1 MPPGVKGLAAMFEQ
15 RGENNSPDDRGRS
28 PGPARS
34 LGSPAP
40 ESPRPLSKIRASF
53 IAIEK
58 DGRVG
63 LRREHSGDSV
73 SASSRRV
80 SNDTG
85 TTSPQPVSEKSDA
98 FAENM
103 AQNAAAFES
112 NLSQLSSPK
121 SVKQTPS
128 PSKFSPKTPRKGDT
142 TPDIAPN
149 PNPDKITDEEETKAK
164 LKPGMP
170 TDKAAVEGD
179 QHISNGIG
187 DILKPAAPTSKVKA
201 TTSSKPAPKFDLAST
216 ASTKPAPRALKSPI
230 TITAAKNSTKEPARA
245 SSAAP
250 EKKAA
255 SRAPSV
261 APEKRA
267 TSRATSASREHHAT
281 AGKTAASKPTATAGK
296 KPAAVTPPSGTG
308 FVKPK
313 PRSPTRPV
321 KLPSSLTTPTA
332 ASAAKFGNGTV
343 TAASPGRQPVSR
355 TSGSTTQNVNANP
368 GSHRPHSRTG
378 VSAAAGTTSGT
389 KTLKRQSSTIGR
401 PRPSLGPP
409 PKQRA
414 KDHPVAKRETH
425 VDESFLARMM
435 RPTQASANKTADRSP
450 LSPPRKHNAPA
461 PAPAQPRRPVAKD
474 VEGNAKKAA
483 AKLQGLGKPKPVTG
497 AAKKAT
503 AEEPKKTA
511 KEIAPVVAQAETAEE
526 AIETATASKETAAT
540 PLVEKAEAE
549 VPIEPTAQGVA
560 PIAAQAET
568 AEAAIEAAKVSTDTA
583 VTPLVEKTE
592 PEAVVESTTTEEAK
606 VPQDQAKPLSR
617 PASPVPTVTAAPE
630 KVEDIEELVKEAVE
644 ERVDKTGPKDAAAE
658 ATAADEVKEAAAPST
673 VEADEKP
680 DQEKPKEEEAKA

>member
-40 ESPRPLSKIRASF
+40 ESPRPLSKIRSSF
-53 IAIEK
+53 VAIEK

-85 TTSPQPVSEKSDA
+85 TTTPQPISEDV

-103 AQNAAAFES
+103 AQNATAFES
-112 NLSQLSSPK
+112 NLSQVSSPK
-121 SVKQTPS
+121 FVKQTPS
-128 PSKFSPKTPRKGDT
+128 PSKFSPRTPKNGDT
-142 TPDIAPN
+142 TPDFAPN

-170 TDKAAVEGD
+170 TDKGAVED
-179 QHISNGIG
+179 YQHTSNGIG
-187 DILKPAAPTSKVKA
+187 DILKPVAPTSKAKA
-201 TTSSKPAPKFDLAST
+201 TTSSKPAPKPDPVST
-216 ASTKPAPRALKSPI
+216 ASTKPAPRALKSPA
-230 TITAAKNSTKEPARA
+230 TITAAKSHTKEPARA

-250 EKKAA
+250 EKKA
-255 SRAPSV
+255 
-261 APEKRA
+261 
-267 TSRATSASREHHAT
+267 TSRATSASRERHAT
-281 AGKTAASKPTATAGK
+281 ASKTAASKPTATAGK
-296 KPAAVTPPSGTG
+296 KPAAVTPPSSTG

-332 ASAAKFGNGTV
+332 ASAAKLGNGAV
-343 TAASPGRQPVSR
+343 TAASPGRRPVSR
-355 TSGSTTQNVNANP
+355 ASGGTTQNLDANP
-368 GSHRPHSRTG
+368 ASHRPHSRTG
-378 VSAAAGTTSGT
+378 ASATGTTSGT
-389 KTLKRQSSTIGR
+389 KTLKRQSSTVGR

-414 KDHPVAKRETH
+414 KDHPVAKREAH

-435 RPTQASANKTADRSP
+435 RPTRASASKTAEKSP
-450 LSPPRKHNAPA
+450 LSPPRKHNA

-483 AKLQGLGKPKPVTG
+483 AKLQGPDKPKPVTG

-503 AEEPKKTA
+503 AEEAKKTA
-511 KEIAPVVAQAETAEE
+511 KEVAPVVAQVETAEE
-526 AIETATASKETAAT
+526 AIETAKASKETAAT

-560 PIAAQAET
+560 PIVAQAET
-568 AEAAIEAAKVSTDTA
+568 AEAAIGAAKVSTDTA

-592 PEAVVESTTTEEAK
+592 SEAVVESTTEEEAGA
-606 VPQDQAKPLSR
+606 PQDQTRPLSR
-617 PASPVPTVTAAPE
+617 QASPVPTVTAAPE
-630 KVEDIEELVKEAVE
+630 KVEDIEELVKEAAE
-644 ERVDKTGPKDAAAE
+644 GRVDKTAPEDAAAE
-658 ATAADEVKEAAAPST
+658 AAGDVKEAAAPST
-673 VEADEKP
+673 AEAEEKP
-680 DQEKPKEEEAKA
+680 DQEKPNEE

>member
-40 ESPRPLSKIRASF
+40 ESPRPLSKIRSSF
-53 IAIEK
+53 VAIEK

-63 LRREHSGDSV
+63 LRRERSGDSV
-73 SASSRRV
+73 SVSSRRV

-85 TTSPQPVSEKSDA
+85 TTTPQPVSEKSDV

-112 NLSQLSSPK
+112 NLSQLTSPK

-149 PNPDKITDEEETKAK
+149 PNPDKITDEETKAK

-170 TDKAAVEGD
+170 TDKAAVQGD
-179 QHISNGIG
+179 QHTSNGIG
-187 DILKPAAPTSKVKA
+187 DILKPTAPTSKVKA
-201 TTSSKPAPKFDLAST
+201 TISSKPAPKFDLVST
-216 ASTKPAPRALKSPI
+216 TSTKPAPRALKSPV
-230 TITAAKNSTKEPARA
+230 TITAAKSSTKEPVRA

-255 SRAPSV
+255 PRASSA
-261 APEKRA
+261 APETKA
-267 TSRATSASREHHAT
+267 TSRATSASRERHAT
-281 AGKTAASKPTATAGK
+281 ASKTAASKPAAAASK

-308 FVKPK
+308 FAKPK

-332 ASAAKFGNGTV
+332 ASAAKFGNGTA
-343 TAASPGRQPVSR
+343 TAASPGRRPVSR
-355 TSGSTTQNVNANP
+355 ASGGTTQNVNANP
-368 GSHRPHSRTG
+368 ASHRPHSRTG
-378 VSAAAGTTSGT
+378 VSAAAGTTSST
-389 KTLKRQSSTIGR
+389 KTLKRQSSTVGR

-409 PKQRA
+409 PKQPA
-414 KDHPVAKRETH
+414 KDHPVAKREAH

-435 RPTQASANKTADRSP
+435 RPTQASANKTAEKSP

-461 PAPAQPRRPVAKD
+461 PAQPRRQAAKD
-474 VEGNAKKAA
+474 IEGNAKKAA
-483 AKLQGLGKPKPVTG
+483 AKLQGPGKPKPVTG

-503 AEEPKKTA
+503 ADEPKKTA
-511 KEIAPVVAQAETAEE
+511 KEVAPVVAQAETAEE
-526 AIETATASKETAAT
+526 AIETAKASKETAAT

-549 VPIEPTAQGVA
+549 VPIEPTARGVA

-568 AEAAIEAAKVSTDTA
+568 AEAAIEAAKVSTNTA

-606 VPQDQAKPLSR
+606 APQDQTRPLSR
-617 PASPVPTVTAAPE
+617 PVSPVPTATAAPE
-630 KVEDIEELVKEAVE
+630 KVEDIEELAKETVKE
-644 ERVDKTGPKDAAAE
+644 RLDKTAPEDGAAE
-658 ATAADEVKEAAAPST
+658 ATAAGDAKEAAVPST
-673 VEADEKP
+673 VEAEKL
-680 DQEKPKEEEAKA
+680 DQAKPNEEATEA

>member
-53 IAIEK
+53 VAIEK

-85 TTSPQPVSEKSDA
+85 TTTPQPVSEKSDV
-98 FAENM
+98 FTENM
-103 AQNAAAFES
+103 AQNAAAVES

-121 SVKQTPS
+121 SVKQTPN

-164 LKPGMP
+164 LRPGMP
-170 TDKAAVEGD
+170 TDKAAVERD
-179 QHISNGIG
+179 QHTPNGIG
-187 DILKPAAPTSKVKA
+187 DILKPTAPTSKVKT
-201 TTSSKPAPKFDLAST
+201 TTSSKPAPKFDLDST

-230 TITAAKNSTKEPARA
+230 TLTAAKSSTKEPARA
-245 SSAAP
+245 SNAAP

-255 SRAPSV
+255 SRASSE

-267 TSRATSASREHHAT
+267 TSRATSVSRERHAT
-281 AGKTAASKPTATAGK
+281 ASKTAASKPTATAGK
-296 KPAAVTPPSGTG
+296 RPAAVTPPSGTG

-332 ASAAKFGNGTV
+332 ASAAKFGNGSV
-343 TAASPGRQPVSR
+343 PAASPGRQR
-355 TSGSTTQNVNANP
+355 GSGSSTHNVNGNP
-368 GSHRPHSRTG
+368 ASHRPHSRTG
-378 VSAAAGTTSGT
+378 VSAAAGTSSGT

-425 VDESFLARMM
+425 IDESFLARMM
-435 RPTQASANKTADRSP
+435 RPTQASANKTAEKSP

-461 PAPAQPRRPVAKD
+461 PAQPRRPVAKEA
-474 VEGNAKKAA
+474 EGNAKKAA
-483 AKLQGLGKPKPVTG
+483 AKLQGQGKPKPVTG

-511 KEIAPVVAQAETAEE
+511 KEVAPVVAQAETAEE
-526 AIETATASKETAAT
+526 VIETAKVSKETAAT

-560 PIAAQAET
+560 PIVAQVET

-592 PEAVVESTTTEEAK
+592 PEAVVESATTEEAEAPK
-606 VPQDQAKPLSR
+606 DQTRPLSR
-617 PASPVPTVTAAPE
+617 PVSPVPTVTAAPE

-644 ERVDKTGPKDAAAE
+644 ERVDKTAPKDAAAE
-658 ATAADEVKEAAAPST
+658 ATAAGDVKEAAAPST
-673 VEADEKP
+673 VEAEEKP
-680 DQEKPKEEEAKA
+680 DQEKLNEEETKA

>member
-40 ESPRPLSKIRASF
+40 ESPRPLSKIRSSF

-85 TTSPQPVSEKSDA
+85 RTTPQPVSEKSDV

-121 SVKQTPS
+121 SVKQTSGPS
-128 PSKFSPKTPRKGDT
+128 GFSPRTPKKGDT
-142 TPDIAPN
+142 SPDIAPN

-170 TDKAAVEGD
+170 TDKAAVDGD
-179 QHISNGIG
+179 QHTSNGIG
-187 DILKPAAPTSKVKA
+187 DVLKPTAPTSKAKA
-201 TTSSKPAPKFDLAST
+201 TTSSKPAPKSDPVST
-216 ASTKPAPRALKSPI
+216 ASTKPAPRALKSPV
-230 TITAAKNSTKEPARA
+230 TITAAKSHTKEPAKSSSKAPERKATSRA
-245 SSAAP
+245 S
-250 EKKAA
+250 
-255 SRAPSV
+255 SV
-261 APEKRA
+261 APEKKA

-281 AGKTAASKPTATAGK
+281 ASKTAAPKPTATTGK
-296 KPAAVTPPSGTG
+296 KPTAVTPPSGTG
-308 FVKPK
+308 FTKPK
-313 PRSPTRPV
+313 PKSPTRPV

-332 ASAAKFGNGTV
+332 ASAAKLGNGTV

-355 TSGSTTQNVNANP
+355 ASGSTTQNLNANP
-368 GSHRPHSRTG
+368 ASHRPHSRTG
-378 VSAAAGTTSGT
+378 VSATGTTSGT

-414 KDHPVAKRETH
+414 KDHPVPKRETH
-425 VDESFLARMM
+425 VDESFLARLM
-435 RPTQASANKTADRSP
+435 RPTQASANKTAEKSP

-461 PAPAQPRRPVAKD
+461 PAPAPAQPKRPVAKD
-474 VEGNAKKAA
+474 AEGNAKKAA
-483 AKLQGLGKPKPVTG
+483 AKLQGPGKPKPVTG

-511 KEIAPVVAQAETAEE
+511 KEAAPVVAQAETAEE
-526 AIETATASKETAAT
+526 AIETAKASKETAAT

-560 PIAAQAET
+560 PIVAQAET
-568 AEAAIEAAKVSTDTA
+568 AEAAIEAAKMSTDTA

-592 PEAVVESTTTEEAK
+592 PEAVVGSTTTEEAK
-606 VPQDQAKPLSR
+606 APHDQTRPLSR
-617 PASPVPTVTAAPE
+617 PVSPVPTLTAVPG
-630 KVEDIEELVKEAVE
+630 KVEDIEDLVKEAVE
-644 ERVDKTGPKDAAAE
+644 EHVDKTAPEDAAAE
-658 ATAADEVKEAAAPST
+658 ATAGGDVNEAAAPPT
-673 VEADEKP
+673 VEAEEKP
-680 DQEKPKEEEAKA
+680 DQEKPDEDAKA

>member
-28 PGPARS
+28 PGPPRS

-53 IAIEK
+53 VAVEK

-85 TTSPQPVSEKSDA
+85 TTTPQPVSEKSDV
-98 FAENM
+98 FTENM

-112 NLSQLSSPK
+112 NLSQVSSPK
-121 SVKQTPS
+121 SVKQAPS
-128 PSKFSPKTPRKGDT
+128 PSKFSPKTPKKGDT
-142 TPDIAPN
+142 TPDFAPN

-179 QHISNGIG
+179 QHTSNGIG
-187 DILKPAAPTSKVKA
+187 DILKPTAPTSKAKA
-201 TTSSKPAPKFDLAST
+201 ATSSKPAPKPDPVST

-230 TITAAKNSTKEPARA
+230 TMTATKSHPKEPARA

-250 EKKAA
+250 AKK
-255 SRAPSV
+255 
-261 APEKRA
+261 A
-267 TSRATSASREHHAT
+267 TSRATSGSRERHAT
-281 AGKTAASKPTATAGK
+281 ASKTAASKPTATTGK

-332 ASAAKFGNGTV
+332 ASAAKHGNGTV
-343 TAASPGRQPVSR
+343 TAASPGRRPVSR
-355 TSGSTTQNVNANP
+355 TSGSTTQSLNANP
-368 GSHRPHSRTG
+368 ASHRPHSRTG
-378 VSAAAGTTSGT
+378 VSTAGATSGT

-414 KDHPVAKRETH
+414 VDHPVAKRETH

-435 RPTQASANKTADRSP
+435 RPTQSSASKTADKSP

-461 PAPAQPRRPVAKD
+461 PAQPRRPVAKD
-474 VEGNAKKAA
+474 AEGNAKKAA
-483 AKLQGLGKPKPVTG
+483 AKLQGPGNKPKPVTG

-511 KEIAPVVAQAETAEE
+511 KEVAAVVAQAETAEE
-526 AIETATASKETAAT
+526 AIETAGASKDTAPT
-540 PLVEKAEAE
+540 PLVEEAKAE
-549 VPIEPTAQGVA
+549 VTIEPTAQGVA

-592 PEAVVESTTTEEAK
+592 PETVVESTTTEEAK
-606 VPQDQAKPLSR
+606 APQDQTR
-617 PASPVPTVTAAPE
+617 PVSTLVSPVPTVTAAPE

-644 ERVDKTGPKDAAAE
+644 ERVDETAPKDAAAE
-658 ATAADEVKEAAAPST
+658 ATAAVDVKEAAAPST
-673 VEADEKP
+673 VEAGEKP
-680 DQEKPKEEEAKA
+680 DQDKPNEEETKA

>member
-40 ESPRPLSKIRASF
+40 ESPRPLSKIRSSF
-53 IAIEK
+53 VAIEK

-73 SASSRRV
+73 SVSSRRV

-85 TTSPQPVSEKSDA
+85 TTTPQPISEDV

-112 NLSQLSSPK
+112 NLSQVSSPK
-121 SVKQTPS
+121 FVKQTPS
-128 PSKFSPKTPRKGDT
+128 PSKFSPRTPKKGDT

-179 QHISNGIG
+179 QHTSNGIG
-187 DILKPAAPTSKVKA
+187 DILKPTAPASKAKAA
-201 TTSSKPAPKFDLAST
+201 TSSKPASRPDPVST
-216 ASTKPAPRALKSPI
+216 ASTKPAPRALKSPA
-230 TITAAKNSTKEPARA
+230 TIIAAKSHTKEPARA
-245 SSAAP
+245 PSAAP
-250 EKKAA
+250 EKK
-255 SRAPSV
+255 
-261 APEKRA
+261 A
-267 TSRATSASREHHAT
+267 TSRATSASRERQAT
-281 AGKTAASKPTATAGK
+281 ASKTVASKPTATAGK

-321 KLPSSLTTPTA
+321 KLPPSLTTPTA
-332 ASAAKFGNGTV
+332 ASAAKLSNGAMI
-343 TAASPGRQPVSR
+343 AASPGRRPVSR
-355 TSGSTTQNVNANP
+355 ASGNATQNLNANP
-368 GSHRPHSRTG
+368 ASHRPHSRTG
-378 VSAAAGTTSGT
+378 ASATGTTSGT
-389 KTLKRQSSTIGR
+389 KTLRRQSSTVGR

-414 KDHPVAKRETH
+414 KDHPVAKREAH

-435 RPTQASANKTADRSP
+435 RPTRASASKTAEKSP
-450 LSPPRKHNAPA
+450 LSPPRRHNT

-483 AKLQGLGKPKPVTG
+483 AKLQGPGKPKPVTG
-497 AAKKAT
+497 AVKEAT

-511 KEIAPVVAQAETAEE
+511 KEVAPAVAQAETAEE
-526 AIETATASKETAAT
+526 AIETAKASKETAAT
-540 PLVEKAEAE
+540 PVVEKAEAE
-549 VPIEPTAQGVA
+549 VPIEPTARGVA

-568 AEAAIEAAKVSTDTA
+568 AEAAIKAAKVSTDTA

-592 PEAVVESTTTEEAK
+592 PDAVVESTTTEEAK
-606 VPQDQAKPLSR
+606 APQDQTRPLSR
-617 PASPVPTVTAAPE
+617 QASAVPTVTAAPE

-644 ERVDKTGPKDAAAE
+644 GRVGKTAPEDAAAG
-658 ATAADEVKEAAAPST
+658 DVKEAVAPST
-673 VEADEKP
+673 AEAEEKP
-680 DQEKPKEEEAKA
+680 DQEKPNEEGTKA

>member
-53 IAIEK
+53 VAVEK

-63 LRREHSGDSV
+63 LRRERSGDSV

-85 TTSPQPVSEKSDA
+85 TTTPQPVSEKSDV
-98 FAENM
+98 FVENM
-103 AQNAAAFES
+103 AQNAAALES

-149 PNPDKITDEEETKAK
+149 PNPDKITDEEDTKAK

-179 QHISNGIG
+179 QHTSNGIG
-187 DILKPAAPTSKVKA
+187 DILKPTAPTSKVKA
-201 TTSSKPAPKFDLAST
+201 TTSSKPAPKFDLVST
-216 ASTKPAPRALKSPI
+216 ASTKPAPRALKSPA
-230 TITAAKNSTKEPARA
+230 TITAAKSSTKEPARA

-250 EKKAA
+250 EK
-255 SRAPSV
+255 RT
-261 APEKRA
+261 
-267 TSRATSASREHHAT
+267 TSRAASASRERHAT
-281 AGKTAASKPTATAGK
+281 ASKTAASKPTATAGK

-308 FVKPK
+308 FAKPK

-321 KLPSSLTTPTA
+321 KLPPSLTTPTA

-355 TSGSTTQNVNANP
+355 VSGSTTQNVNANP
-368 GSHRPHSRTG
+368 ASHRSHSRAG

-414 KDHPVAKRETH
+414 KDHPIAKREAH
-425 VDESFLARMM
+425 IDESFLARMM
-435 RPTQASANKTADRSP
+435 RPTQASASKTAEKSP

-461 PAPAQPRRPVAKD
+461 PAPAPAQPKRPVAKD

-497 AAKKAT
+497 AAKKTT
-503 AEEPKKTA
+503 AEESKKTA
-511 KEIAPVVAQAETAEE
+511 KEVAPVVAQAETAEE
-526 AIETATASKETAAT
+526 AIETAKASKETAAT

-549 VPIEPTAQGVA
+549 VPIEPTAQDVA
-560 PIAAQAET
+560 PITAQAET

-606 VPQDQAKPLSR
+606 APRDETRPLSR
-617 PASPVPTVTAAPE
+617 PVSPVPTMTPAPE

-644 ERVDKTGPKDAAAE
+644 ERVDKTAPKEAAAE
-658 ATAADEVKEAAAPST
+658 ATAAGDVKEAAAPST
-673 VEADEKP
+673 VEAEEKP
-680 DQEKPKEEEAKA
+680 DQEKPNGEETKA